1 MKRLSRGLR
10 TLADCAPIANAKAPD
25 RRMRTAVSRAK
36 RTEDFAAQQSFDRA
50 VAKLVQATPVSTEIQ
65 EWFANERMAEGAKRN
80 WKKTALHPAILAIG
94 IALVVIAVVAWIT
107 FDEQMHAF
115 PGTATAKK
123 LLSVAAMT
131 RPSEFEPMETEAGTL
146 NDLFFMKYR
155 LEHYDVPPGFS
166 QQRTIGVRVFD
177 DDEAGQVAQ
186 ISLAEKRMQ
195 LFLFPARRDSKSGK
209 PEEFEGWRYIEQ
221 EGWTGAVQARKG
233 VLFMAAVR
241 GPKKD
246 LAPYLA
252 TKSQL
257 R

>member
-65 EWFANERMAEGAKRN
+65 EWFANERMAEGASGVGKRPLFIPPFSPSESRWGHRGGRMDHVRRAN
-80 WKKTALHPAILAIG
+80 AR
-94 IALVVIAVVAWIT
+94 
-107 FDEQMHAF
+107 F

-123 LLSVAAMT
+123 LLNVAAMT

-155 LEHYDVPPGFS
+155 LEHYDVPPEFS
-166 QQRTIGVRVFD
+166 QQRTVGVRVFD

-246 LAPYLA
+246 LAPYLT
-252 TKSQL
+252 TKPQL